1 MSRPRTT
8 DVRSFPVGLLV
19 LTIFLVAL
27 NLRAA
32 LAALPPLVR
41 TIQADLGID
50 SATAGLL
57 TTLPVLCMGLFAPV
71 AQRLAH
77 RVGREATVGWALV
90 LLLVGQLMRLGGAV
104 LAVLMLSTVLVGIGI
119 ALAGTVLPG
128 IVKEFFGDRSGA
140 MTGVYLLA
148 MMVGA
153 AAASAFAVPIADATG
168 SWQVALAVWGVPRRG
183 GAGGLAAR
191 RTPGRTTGPT
201 LRRADARGSS
211 GHCPGAAPPPGCS
224 RRTWRCSR

>member
-8 DVRSFPVGLLV
+8 DVRSFPAGLLV

-90 LLLVGQLMRLGGAV
+90 A
-104 LAVLMLSTVLVGIGI
+104 
-119 ALAGTVLPG
+119 
-128 IVKEFFGDRSGA
+128 
-140 MTGVYLLA
+140 
-148 MMVGA
+148 
-153 AAASAFAVPIADATG
+153 
-168 SWQVALAVWGVPRRG
+168 
-183 GAGGLAAR
+183 AAR
-191 RTPGRTTGPT
+191 RAADAAR
-201 LRRADARGSS
+201 RRA
-211 GHCPGAAPPPGCS
+211 CS
-224 RRTWRCSR
+224 RC